1 MRRLALCAALGS
13 ALAAGSAGAATLE
26 LGLSAVGGP
35 MTGAVTGSGSGFG
48 ARLGV
53 SEVDFAGGQ
62 LAAGVSGRALDLRYG
77 RGLALPPLGAVTA
90 DATLAVTWA
99 GGVRAGAR
107 VSGGLGPVALNVGGT
122 VFTTSAASVDPL
134 SVWSFT
140 PTDTR
145 ASGWNADVTAR
156 YRVSR
161 TLVAVGGAEFGAQNV
176 GVLGLEGRRDLT
188 RVFPPE
194 PDAGAQADDPQDEP
208 LPEPLPPETETTG
221 TLTWRVGAR
230 AGQDVLGITGGASYA
245 TPEGLTLGVDALLG
259 AGQVGTGQLGLT
271 ASLSA
276 PDLFGEGSALR
287 VYSAYEPWRAAS
299 LPLRLGVESS
309 LPLGPGTLGV
319 DVRGGRDALGTPGYG
334 VRVSYQLPL
343 GLPASP

>member
-1 MRRLALCAALGS
+1 MRRLALCV

-26 LGLSAVGGP
+26 LGLSAGGGS
-35 MTGAVTGSGSGFG
+35 MTGSGPAFG

-62 LAAGVSGRALDLRYG
+62 LAAGVSGRALDLGYG

-90 DATLAVTWA
+90 DARLAVTWA

-107 VSGGLGPVALNVGGT
+107 VVGALGPVALNVGT
-122 VFTTSAASVDPL
+122 QVFTTSAASVDPL
-134 SVWSFT
+134 SVFSLA

-145 ASGWNADVTAR
+145 DSGWNADVTVR
-156 YRVSR
+156 YRLSR
-161 TLVAVGGAEFGAQNV
+161 ALVAVGGAEFGAQNM

-188 RVFPPE
+188 RVLPPE
-194 PDAGAQADDPQDEP
+194 PEVGAEADDPQD
-208 LPEPLPPETETTG
+208 EPLPPETETTG
-221 TLTWRVGAR
+221 TLSWRVGAR

-245 TPEGLTLGVDALLG
+245 TPDGLTLGVDALLG
-259 AGQVGTGQLGLT
+259 PGQMGTGQLGLT

-276 PDLFGEGSALR
+276 PDLLGEGSTLR

-299 LPLRLGVESS
+299 LPLRLGLESS

-319 DVRGGRDALGTPGYG
+319 DIRGGRDALGTPGYG
-334 VRVSYQLPL
+334 ARVSYRLPL
-343 GLPASP
+343 GLAGAP